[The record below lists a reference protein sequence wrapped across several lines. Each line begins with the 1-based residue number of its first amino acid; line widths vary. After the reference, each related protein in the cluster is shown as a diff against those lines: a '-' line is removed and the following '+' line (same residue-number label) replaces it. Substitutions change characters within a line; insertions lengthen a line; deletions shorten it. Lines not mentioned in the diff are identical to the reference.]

1 MTTTSWAVG
10 AVGLLATLLAGLV
23 VSQEPASTDS
33 NAAAV
38 PPADAAVDAKIG
50 EGLAAGDKGHSV
62 LDGIELETNTPA
74 DSTVTSVD
82 ALPSPFPSAPP
93 PIAVPAPIA
102 AARVAFEHRIQTAT
116 TPRQVEKVRY
126 EIAQEFT
133 TLQVDERVSESD
145 RAASIAVLR
154 QVGET
159 AFQRESSFTEAAP
172 SNDQPVSEASSAG
185 ISLASSS
192 PTYSWLND
200 YVEPSSAVV
209 GGPRAEE
216 ITPNEPEQR
225 QWARQMLGTDST
237 PTAVVETFGATGD
250 AAETMRVA
258 ADRAFAADE
267 ARSSASALKSA
278 GTDFFT
284 SNQQQDSQAVAATP
298 YFRDEPYIDGSVVD
312 ARGAGSNSSSGPA
325 EAVEQM
331 VASPSRPFMIAPPPP
346 SNAAQGGAAD
356 DGDLGGIRMSFSR
369 SALRAARGGS
379 KLAERMEEL
388 LIAAETEDELR
399 QFSERAHVE
408 VARHMTSQFERR
420 EFGRV
425 VSFSLRTWCEEV
437 EDHRRR
443 KADLPERLSY
453 PGSLRRIVGYV
464 VDKDE
469 IRLLGTT
476 EGIGRPLHMDD
487 LVVGLQVIWRDG
499 DVPACSL
506 DPDPTDFGGPQAV
519 RVLGVPA
526 DSHFALVMLQ
536 ADYEMKKV
544 LFGLRSVE
552 VAGFTNVK
560 QRIAALFDSDK
571 KSKPTDQ
578 AMLAR
583 FWFTPVP
590 PLAGDL
596 QSTPDGRATVFD
608 ARMRL
613 ETEAMELRGSSMGG
627 VGRAHPILYEA
638 SESFSAGIN
647 DMCRLVP
654 EFAELQTLF
663 DVALLASALRAADI
677 RHPLLQRITSWS
689 HVPVEI
695 PSGYPGLTT
704 FLDVEGLIVSAIQG
718 GVTARPMVTRDTVA
732 VRYDEALQ
740 RWTEAADGTEGALA
754 ILEHRT
760 STNGRVDSAPPDIR
774 RLTTTG
780 RFREAVQAATSRIDA
795 RPDDAETYILRAE
808 AYTAAGLH
816 RLAERDL
823 RLAALA
829 GSDGSRLRIL
839 HAKYTWE
846 RSGSADPP
854 TSLAP
859 SERERLADVFLSD
872 AAIQVVAGN
881 AAAAMKSLERA
892 ERITTRR
899 AYAAA
904 WRIRLMVAL
913 GRFDDAD
920 KAAAAALEQFPDEAP
935 LWLMRAHLAVDGA
948 AAKQVQ
954 ALLWT
959 TQALALEPRSV
970 EALLLRAKLQLVVD
984 PLEFAAAEDD
994 VEKARKLAP
1003 NHPEVYVMQ
1012 SRLAVLQGD
1021 IDGGLAACNQAVR
1034 VSPAY
1039 TPAYMQR
1046 YYIRLL
1052 MGDSPVTFAANLQDC
1067 NTVLVLKPD
1076 DWRARIARAEMLVKF
1091 DQERLLEWVRNPKRM
1106 AASVGAILV
1115 EHGEKLTILPTIGE
1129 PSGELDAEAF
1139 ERFYQRFRQG
1149 MAEAAAVD
1157 FEVAA
1162 DDATTKESAEVFRE
1176 QSRKIRA
1183 RLTRS

>member
-1 MTTTSWAVG
+1 MTTTSWTAG
-10 AVGLLATLLAGLV
+10 TVGLLATLLAGLV

-33 NAAAV
+33 HTAAA
-38 PPADAAVDAKIG
+38 PSADAAVDAKVG
-50 EGLAAGDKGHSV
+50 EGLAAGDKGHSA

-74 DSTVTSVD
+74 ESTAPSVD
-82 ALPSPFPSAPP
+82 VSPSRFPSVPP

-102 AARVAFEHRIQTAT
+102 AARVVFEQRIQAAA

-133 TLQVDERVSESD
+133 TLQVDERVSEAD
-145 RAASIAVLR
+145 RAASIEVLR

-159 AFQRESSFTEAAP
+159 AFRRESSFTESVP
-172 SNDQPVSEASSAG
+172 SNDQPASEAPPAG
-185 ISLASSS
+185 IGLAASS
-192 PTYSWLND
+192 PTYTWLND
-200 YVEPSSAVV
+200 YVEPSSAIV

-216 ITPNEPEQR
+216 ITPIEPERR
-225 QWARQMLGTDST
+225 QWARQMLGAESETN
-237 PTAVVETFGATGD
+237 AVVETFVATDD
-250 AAETMRVA
+250 AAEATRVA
-258 ADRAFAADE
+258 ADRVFAADE
-267 ARSSASALKSA
+267 ARSSDSAGKSA

-298 YFRDEPYIDGSVVD
+298 YFRNEPYVDGSVVD
-312 ARGAGSNSSSGPA
+312 ARGVGLNSSSGPA

-331 VASPSRPFMIAPPPP
+331 VASPSRPFMVAPPPP
-346 SNAAQGGAAD
+346 SNAAPGGAAD
-356 DGDLGGIRMSFSR
+356 DADLGGIRMGFSR

-379 KLAERMEEL
+379 KLAESMEEL
-388 LIAAETEDELR
+388 LIAAETDEELR
-399 QFSERAHVE
+399 QSSERAHGE
-408 VARHMTSQFERR
+408 VARYLASQFERR
-420 EFGRV
+420 EFGDV
-425 VSFSLRTWCEEV
+425 VSFSLRSWCDEV
-437 EDHRRR
+437 EAHRRR
-443 KADLPERLSY
+443 KAELPERLLH

-464 VDKDE
+464 VDDEE

-476 EGIGRPLHMDD
+476 QGIGRPLQIDD

-544 LFGLRSVE
+544 LFGLRSVD
-552 VAGFTNVK
+552 VAGFTNIK
-560 QRIAALFDSDK
+560 QRIAALYDSDK
-571 KSKPTDQ
+571 ESKSTDRG
-578 AMLAR
+578 MLAR

-613 ETEAMELRGSSMGG
+613 ETEAMELQGSSLGG
-627 VGRAHPILYEA
+627 VGRAHPLLYEA
-638 SESFSAGIN
+638 SESFSAGID
-647 DMCRLVP
+647 DMRRQVP

-677 RHPLLQRITSWS
+677 RHPLLRRITSWS

-704 FLDVEGLIVSAIQG
+704 LLDVEGVTVSAIQG
-718 GVTARPMVTRDTVA
+718 GVHARPMVTRETIA
-732 VRYDEALQ
+732 LRYDEALQ
-740 RWTEAADGTEGALA
+740 RWTEAADGTSGALTV
-754 ILEHRT
+754 LERRT
-760 STNGRVDSAPPDIR
+760 PTTGGRVAPPEVR
-774 RLTTTG
+774 RLTMTG
-780 RFREAVQAATSRIDA
+780 RFREAVQAATYRIDA

-808 AYTAAGLH
+808 AYATAGLY

-829 GSDGSRLRIL
+829 GADGGRLRIL
-839 HAKYTWE
+839 HAKYAWE
-846 RSGSADPP
+846 RSGDVDPP
-854 TSLAP
+854 TSPSP
-859 SERERLADVFLSD
+859 SERERLADAYFSG
-872 AAIQVVAGN
+872 AAMQAVAGN
-881 AAAAMKSLERA
+881 AAEAMKSLERA
-892 ERITTRR
+892 ERLTTRQV
-899 AYAAA
+899 YAAA
-904 WRIRLMVAL
+904 WRIRLLVAL
-913 GRFDDAD
+913 GRLDDAD
-920 KAAAAALEQFPDEAP
+920 RTAAAASEQFPDEAS
-935 LWLMRAHLAVDGA
+935 LWLMRAHLAVDGD
-948 AAKQVQ
+948 AAKQAQ
-954 ALLWT
+954 ALLW
-959 TQALALEPRSV
+959 AKRAIALEPLSV
-970 EALLLRAKLQLVVD
+970 EALLLRAKLQLAVD

-1003 NHPEVYVMQ
+1003 NHPEIYVMQ

-1052 MGDSPVTFAANLQDC
+1052 TGDSPATFSANLQDC

-1076 DWRARIARAEMLVKF
+1076 DWRARVARAEMLVKF
-1091 DQERLLEWVRNPKRM
+1091 DQERLQEWARNPKRM
-1106 AASVGAILV
+1106 AASVGAILI

-1129 PSGELDAEAF
+1129 PSGEFDAEAI
-1139 ERFYQRFRQG
+1139 ERFYERFRQG

-1162 DDATTKESAEVFRE
+1162 DDANSKELAESFRE

-1183 RLTRS
+1183 RLTRT